1 MGLVGKRKWRGGFWP
16 KGLLPTLACAPVR
29 GRGGAWAAAPRRP
42 PSHERGQQEGEKGEG
57 DEGIPLPHSPWV
69 AAARG
74 EGSTGGGGLVVVV
87 LGGGGV
93 LVLRQGKEAAV
104 VRCGGLGS
112 GRPLL

>member
-16 KGLLPTLACAPVR
+16 KGLLPPLACAPVR
-29 GRGGAWAAAPRRP
+29 GRGGARAAAPRRP
-42 PSHERGQQEGEKGEG
+42 PGHDRGQQEGEKGEG
-57 DEGIPLPHSPWV
+57 DEGILLPHSPWV
-69 AAARG
+69 EAARG
-74 EGSTGGGGLVVVV
+74 EGSTGGGGPVVVV